1 MPRPRIAIALAV
13 LLTISGCGQI
23 QPWVRPY
30 ERERLADR
38 VMAWDRD
45 PLSAS
50 FIEHVHGNREDAKG
64 GTGSTGGGCG
74 CN

>member
-1 MPRPRIAIALAV
+1 MKTIYA
-13 LLTISGCGQI
+13 LLTVTALLCLSGCGPI
-23 QPWVRPY
+23 QPWVKPY

-45 PLSAS
+45 PLSTGY
-50 FIEHVHGNREDAKG
+50 ITHVRENREGARG
-64 GTGSTGGGCG
+64 GTGESGGGCG

>member
-1 MPRPRIAIALAV
+1 MRQLRIAMAAGVLIAV
-13 LLTISGCGQI
+13 SGCSQF
-23 QPWVRPY
+23 QPWVKPY

-50 FIEHVHGNREDAKG
+50 YIEHVHGNREDAKG